1 MGYLVKSFSKLSNDW
16 PPSLFPLCRFH
27 GHGVM
32 YFTNGGKFE
41 AEWENGKMVGPGSGG
56 TYTFSDGLAY
66 EESDWHYCDGIDR
79 RFYSE
84 ICNGIK
90 PAGNYAV
97 YTLVF
102 MLAWFQVPHQFWGCM
117 EAPGYMATR
126 LPGILQV
133 LFGHKHQ
140 PNILFP

>member
-1 MGYLVKSFSKLSNDW
+1 MGYFVKSFSKLSNDW
-16 PPSLFPLCRFH
+16 LFPLCRFH

-41 AEWENGKMVGPGSGG
+41 AEWENGKTVGPGSGG
-56 TYTFSDGLAY
+56 TYTFSDGLVY

-97 YTLVF
+97 YRCFLHCKITSLVPGSSP
-102 MLAWFQVPHQFWGCM
+102 VFWLHKSWG
-117 EAPGYMATR
+117 R
-126 LPGILQV
+126 LWLQ
-133 LFGHKHQ
+133 GHK
-140 PNILFP
+140 ITR

>member
-1 MGYLVKSFSKLSNDW
+1 
-16 PPSLFPLCRFH
+16 
-27 GHGVM
+27 M

-41 AEWENGKMVGPGSGG
+41 AEWENGKIVGSGSGG
-56 TYTFSDGLAY
+56 TYTFSDGLVY

-97 YTLVF
+97 F
-102 MLAWFQVPHQFWGCM
+102 MHVQD
-117 EAPGYMATR
+117 Y
-126 LPGILQV
+126 
-133 LFGHKHQ
+133 
-140 PNILFP
+140 